1 MLNVGFFCC
10 GSDPINTYE
19 DAGSILNL
27 LSGLRI
33 QHCHELQCGSLGQV
47 ELGTGR
53 NGKCGWLF
61 YPHTTIGIG
70 GEEVIGT
77 AAPDAGPRRQVMSFP
92 ALAGLG
98 ALGT

>member
-1 MLNVGFFCC
+1 MWGF
-10 GSDPINTYE
+10 
-19 DAGSILNL
+19 SIVAQTQLILMRMQVQSLNL

-33 QHCHELQCGSLGQV
+33 WHCHELQCGSLGQV

-53 NGKCGWLF
+53 SGKWGWLF
-61 YPHTTIGIG
+61 YPYTTIGIG

-77 AAPDAGPRRQVMSFP
+77 AAPDAGPRRQVMSFL